1 MSKILNVLKKLPINY
16 KRVIISS
23 ILGAILTMI
32 LYAVI
37 ALVVFIGVTNAVAVK
52 VFNIIIM
59 SIISLLIG
67 YITSRNCSSFGIVNG
82 GVTGLFYYI
91 LMTVI
96 GLFFTKGFKFTT
108 FFFQL
113 MLAVVVIA
121 MIGGIFGINRK
132 KPARRSVQ

>member
-1 MSKILNVLKKLPINY
+1 MSKIKDVLKKLPINY
-16 KRVIISS
+16 KRVLISS
-23 ILGAILTMI
+23 ILGVILTMI

-59 SIISLLIG
+59 SVISLLIG
-67 YITSRNCSSFGIVNG
+67 YITSRNCSSFGVING
-82 GVTGLFYYI
+82 GVTGFFYYI
-91 LMTVI
+91 LMTIV

-113 MLAVVVIA
+113 MLAVVIIA

-132 KPARRSVQ
+132 KSRRKRV

>member
-1 MSKILNVLKKLPINY
+1 MSKVLNVLKKLPINY
-16 KRVIISS
+16 KRVVISS
-23 ILGAILTMI
+23 VLGVILTMI
-32 LYAVI
+32 LYAII

-59 SIISLLIG
+59 SVISILIG
-67 YITSRNCSSFGIVNG
+67 YITSRNCSSFGVVNG

-96 GLFFTKGFKFTT
+96 GLFFTKGFKFTA

-113 MLAVVVIA
+113 MLAVVIIA
-121 MIGGIFGINRK
+121 MIGGIFGINKKKTARK
-132 KPARRSVQ
+132 RK